1 MPTAV
6 EGTLMLR
13 GIERP
18 LRLRIASFKCMPH
31 PQHRREVC
39 GTDAHGTF
47 ARDAFGMVAGKQCGF
62 DMDVALRIQVEAVAE
77 PVAPE

>member
-1 MPTAV
+1 
-6 EGTLMLR
+6 MLR